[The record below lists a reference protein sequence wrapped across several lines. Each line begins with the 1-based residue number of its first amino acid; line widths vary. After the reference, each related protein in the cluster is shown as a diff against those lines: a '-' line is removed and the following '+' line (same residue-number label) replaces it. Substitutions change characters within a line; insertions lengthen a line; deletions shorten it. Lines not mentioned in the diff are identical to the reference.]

1 MIFKITQT
9 SLSLIFSLSLGI
21 AFLNLFFRK
30 LPLSFFE
37 KLSLS
42 FGLGWGL
49 ISLLQFVLLYFGFQI
64 TVLNMTAVIF
74 LLILV
79 SIGFR
84 KVSKIRGISDGDASD
99 FVLSMTKQESHISS
113 LSRLEKFC
121 LIGIFIG
128 CFYALLK
135 TFIFPII
142 DDDGLCNFAWKAKV
156 IYYSNLFH
164 EPLTVLVPRM
174 RNTSGGDYPPLIP
187 LSEHFITL
195 FLNEWNDLYP
205 KIIFPLFYFSFLV
218 SFFYAAKRFTN
229 RYFAIVFTFLLN
241 GLRFMSDQAT
251 WGVADLA
258 FTSYY
263 CISFFL
269 ILSWMRTANSSFFYL
284 SAFFGAFAVWTK
296 NEGIPSLAILFSIV
310 VLFFFFSHRR
320 KMDVLKEIGF
330 YMTLETALIIPV
342 LYWKKL
348 TAVTYPL
355 LDQGVFSF
363 SRILKNIEWLP
374 MILDK
379 LQQQLFGTPNRWNL
393 LGYLFVLA
401 IGLNVKQIFKPLY
414 LYLILAIILNYSLYI
429 VVYLLNPFNDLVH
442 YMAYSQNRMLMH
454 FLPLMLFYS
463 ALALYKPQTQ
473 FA

>member
-1 MIFKITQT
+1 MIFKTAQT
-9 SLSLIFSLSLGI
+9 SLALIFSLWLGI

-42 FGLGWGL
+42 FGMGWGL
-49 ISLLQFVLLYFGFQI
+49 ISLLQFLFLYFGFQI
-64 TVLNMTAVIF
+64 TILNTGAVI
-74 LLILV
+74 LAIILAAF
-79 SIGFR
+79 GFQ
-84 KVSKIRGISDGDASD
+84 KFSK
-99 FVLSMTKQESHISS
+99 ESLPGVEGRPAVKEEESPIFSK
-113 LSRLEKFC
+113 LEKFC

-142 DDDGLCNFAWKAKV
+142 DDDGVCNFAWKAKV

-164 EPLTVLVPRM
+164 EPLAALVPRM
-174 RNTSGGDYPPLIP
+174 RDTSGGDYPPLIP

-205 KIIFPLFYFSFLV
+205 KIIFPLFYFSFLAG
-218 SFFYAAKRFTN
+218 FFYVVKRFIN
-229 RYFAIVFTFLLN
+229 RYFAIVFTFLLS

-251 WGVADLA
+251 WGVADLS
-258 FTSYY
+258 FTYYY

-269 ILSWMRTANSSFFYL
+269 ILSWMRTENSSFFYL
-284 SAFFGAFAVWTK
+284 SAFFSAFAVWTK
-296 NEGIPSLAILFSIV
+296 NEGIPSLAILFLII

-320 KMDVLKEIGF
+320 KIAVLKEMFF
-330 YMTLETALIIPV
+330 YLMLEAALIIPV

-348 TAVTYPL
+348 TAVTYPV
-355 LDQGVFSF
+355 LDLFSF

-374 MILDK
+374 MILNK

-401 IGLNVKQIFKPLY
+401 ICLNLKQIFKPLY
-414 LYLILAIILNYSLYI
+414 LCLTLAIMLNYLLYI
-429 VVYLLNPFNDLVH
+429 VVYLLDPFNDLAH
-442 YMAYSQNRMLMH
+442 YIAYSQNRVLMH
-454 FLPLMLFYS
+454 FLPLMLFYA
-463 ALALYKPQTQ
+463 ALTFYGWGNRRTAQV
-473 FA
+473 

>member
-1 MIFKITQT
+1 MIFKTAQT
-9 SLSLIFSLSLGI
+9 SLSLIFSLLLGI

-49 ISLLQFVLLYFGFQI
+49 ISLLQFLFLYFGFQI
-64 TVLNMTAVIF
+64 TILNMGAVI
-74 LLILV
+74 LGITVV
-79 SIGFR
+79 SIGFQ
-84 KVSKIRGISDGDASD
+84 KFSKESESGQ
-99 FVLSMTKQESHISS
+99 QEESS
-113 LSRLEKFC
+113 IPVFSKLEKFC

-135 TFIFPII
+135 TFIYPII

-164 EPLTVLVPRM
+164 EPLAALVPRM
-174 RNTSGGDYPPLIP
+174 HNTSGGDYPPLIP

-205 KIIFPLFYFSFLV
+205 KIIFPLFYFSFLAG
-218 SFFYAAKRFTN
+218 FFYAAKRFTN

-251 WGVADLA
+251 WGVADLPFA
-258 FTSYY
+258 YYY

-284 SAFFGAFAVWTK
+284 SAFFSAFAVWTK
-296 NEGIPSLAILFSIV
+296 NEGMPSLLILVLIV
-310 VLFFFFSHRR
+310 FLFFFFSHRR
-320 KMDVLKEIGF
+320 KRDVLKEIVF
-330 YMTLETALIIPV
+330 YMTLETLLIIPV

-355 LDQGVFSF
+355 LDQEVFSF

-393 LGYLFVLA
+393 LGYLFILA

-414 LYLILAIILNYSLYI
+414 LCLVLAIILNYSLYI
-429 VVYLLNPFNDLVH
+429 VVYLLDPFNDLAH

-454 FLPLMLFYS
+454 FLPLMLFCS
-463 ALALYKPQTQ
+463 ALAIYDWGSRRIQTN
-473 FA
+473 

>member
-1 MIFKITQT
+1 MIFKTAQT

-49 ISLLQFVLLYFGFQI
+49 ISLLQFLFLYFGFQI
-64 TVLNMTAVIF
+64 TILNTGAVI
-74 LLILV
+74 LVITLV
-79 SIGFR
+79 SLGFQ
-84 KVSKIRGISDGDASD
+84 KFSK
-99 FVLSMTKQESHISS
+99 ESESGQPEESS
-113 LSRLEKFC
+113 VPVFSRLEKFC

-135 TFIFPII
+135 TFIFPIV

-156 IYYSNLFH
+156 IYYSNFFH
-164 EPLTVLVPRM
+164 EPLAALVPRM
-174 RNTSGGDYPPLIP
+174 RDTSGADYPPLIP

-205 KIIFPLFYFSFLV
+205 KIIFPLFYFSFLAG
-218 SFFYAAKRFTN
+218 FFYAAKRFTN
-229 RYFAIVFTFLLN
+229 RYVAIVFTFLLN

-251 WGVADLA
+251 WGVADLPFA
-258 FTSYY
+258 YYY

-269 ILSWMRTANSSFFYL
+269 ILSWMRTGNSSFFYL
-284 SAFFGAFAVWTK
+284 SAFFSAFTVWTK
-296 NEGIPSLAILFSIV
+296 NEGIPSLLILFLIIG
-310 VLFFFFSHRR
+310 LFFFFSHRR
-320 KMDVLKEIGF
+320 KRDVLKEIVF
-330 YMTLETALIIPV
+330 YMMLETALIIPV

-348 TAVTYPL
+348 TAATYPL
-355 LDQGVFSF
+355 LDHGVFSF

-393 LGYLFVLA
+393 LGYLFILITVLN
-401 IGLNVKQIFKPLY
+401 LKQIFKPLY
-414 LYLILAIILNYSLYI
+414 LYLMLAIILNYSLYI
-429 VVYLLNPFNDLVH
+429 VVYLLDPFNDLVH

-454 FLPLMLFYS
+454 FLPLMLFCS
-463 ALALYKPQTQ
+463 AAMLYDYGNRRIQTS
-473 FA
+473 